1 MNNSFLI
8 LKNISTTIA
17 LGCAIAGIGSLT
29 LLLLGAENYLTDLLI
44 LSSAFT
50 VIMIICIV
58 VFTKGLSKNPQKGF
72 WYTLVSI
79 GVKLLLEM
87 ILAILWFV
95 VAKKSNIEVVIMFFI
110 LYLPFTLF
118 LILTILKTLK
128 KKLL

>member
-8 LKNISTTIA
+8 LKNILTTIA
-17 LGCAIAGIGSLT
+17 LGCGVIGIGSLT
-29 LLLLGAENYLTDLLI
+29 LLLLGAEKYLSDLLI

-50 VIMIICIV
+50 VIIITCIV
-58 VFTKGLSKNPQKGF
+58 VFIKGLSKNPQKGF

-79 GVKLLLEM
+79 GAKLLLEM
-87 ILAILWFV
+87 TLVIFWFV
-95 VAKKSNIEVVIMFFI
+95 IAKKNNIEVVLIFFI

-118 LILTILKTLK
+118 LVLTILKTLK

>member
-1 MNNSFLI
+1 MYSALR
-8 LKNISTTIA
+8 NIFAAIA
-17 LGCAIAGIGSLT
+17 LGFGVTGIGSLT
-29 LLLLGAENYLTDLLI
+29 LLLLKAEKYLPDLLI
-44 LSSAFT
+44 LSSVFT
-50 VIMIICIV
+50 VIIIVCIV
-58 VFTKGLSKNPQKGF
+58 VIIIGQSKSPQKGF

-87 ILAILWFV
+87 ILAVLWFV
-95 VAKKSNIEVVIMFFI
+95 VAKKNNIEVVLIFFI

>member
-8 LKNISTTIA
+8 LKNILTIIA
-17 LGCAIAGIGSLT
+17 LGCGVIGIGSLA
-29 LLLLGAENYLTDLLI
+29 LLLFGAEKYLPELLI

-50 VIMIICIV
+50 VIIIICIIIV
-58 VFTKGLSKNPQKGF
+58 IKGQSKSPQKGF
-72 WYTLVSI
+72 WYTFVSI

-87 ILAILWFV
+87 TLVLFLFV
-95 VAKKSNIEVVIMFFI
+95 IAKKNNFEVVLIFFI

-118 LILTILKTLK
+118 LVLTILKTLK